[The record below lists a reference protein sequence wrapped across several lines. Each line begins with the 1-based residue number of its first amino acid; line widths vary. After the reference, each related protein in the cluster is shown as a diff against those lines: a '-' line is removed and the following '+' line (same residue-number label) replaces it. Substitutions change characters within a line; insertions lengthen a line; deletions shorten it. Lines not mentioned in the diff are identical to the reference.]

1 MWYSQD
7 THEWFCFPKH
17 HTLQFTQAWQHRKA
31 SQDDHHLTTFCF
43 APPWYVADFVLS
55 LHDIFWPRFLQTDT
69 RTEIRILNDYARFH
83 NRFFV
88 WGAAGDMESVF
99 GERLISSYGALPD
112 LHASNHITII
122 LTMTLLPCMALVAMY
137 ILINSPELQTKVFPE
152 CDPIHPEILVQS
164 LPSSIFKFSVSTYL
178 KCETGEYGWGCSQ
191 MLIIFVWCVLFIGG
205 RARNLWGQHSHVRR
219 RISLLCRSFRTF
231 RPWRWLLG
239 VWTWRAYVCVCVC
252 VCVIMFVCICVHI
265 CIYTCM

>member
-1 MWYSQD
+1 MNDLFSKTSYLAVHASMATPQNLLRWSSSYHLLLRPSLVCRGLCA
-7 THEWFCFPKH
+7 EF
-17 HTLQFTQAWQHRKA
+17 AWHF
-31 SQDDHHLTTFCF
+31 LTS
-43 APPWYVADFVLS
+43 V
-55 LHDIFWPRFLQTDT
+55 LQTDT
-69 RTEIRILNDYARFH
+69 RTEIRILNAYARFD

-88 WGAAGDMESVF
+88 WGTAGDLESVF

-152 CDPIHPEILVQS
+152 CDPIYPEILVQS
-164 LPSSIFKFSVSTYL
+164 LPRSSFKFYVSTYL
-178 KCETGEYGWGCSQ
+178 KCETGAYGWGCWQ

-205 RARNLWGQHSHVRR
+205 RAKNLWGQHSHVRR

-239 VWTWRAYVCVCVC
+239 VWTWRAYVCVCVI
-252 VCVIMFVCICVHI
+252 VFVYICLHI
-265 CIYTCM
+265 CIHTCMSICK